1 MRPAAP
7 TIPTNGTKELR
18 VRVVDATE
26 LQTSPSAKRVIIAGG
41 GYAGITLAVTLA
53 NRMRESDGIEIV
65 LIDPRPFQQALSELD
80 LVAAGTS
87 RPQFAEL
94 WHAAIFRDLP
104 ITVCYDRLE
113 AVHPAEQ
120 TVDLGPRTNPTACVQ
135 YWRLVIATGA
145 IAWVPPVPG
154 LEEHALTMWSVEDA
168 FVLQRRVE
176 RQFRRAA
183 SLTDAREREHALS
196 FTVVGG
202 GATGI
207 EIIGTIAAVL
217 PKMIHRSGYDP
228 KELKLRLIEGR
239 PDILYD
245 LPAAQRTRARKRL
258 ERMGVELVCGQK
270 LDRVDNGCAY
280 LESGDCVEAET
291 LVWCGGAHADPDAV
305 NWGFEFDHS
314 GRLVV
319 GTDLKVT
326 GHDGVY
332 AIGDVAA
339 FRDPADNH
347 VLPMLAQFAIREAEQ
362 AADNVLAEAHGGS
375 ASPFVPNMH
384 GEFVSVGP
392 GWGVGW
398 MFGLNISGRPAII
411 MKRLTYVLYW
421 LQVGSFRLAWRRTRQ
436 MLAMHR

>member
-1 MRPAAP
+1 V
-7 TIPTNGTKELR
+7 K
-18 VRVVDATE
+18 VVDASE
-26 LQTSPSAKRVIIAGG
+26 LQTSAHQRVVIAGG

-53 NRMRESDGIEIV
+53 HRMLPEDDLEIV
-65 LIDPRPFQQALSELD
+65 LIDPHPFQTALSELD

-113 AVHPAEQ
+113 AVRPAEQ
-120 TVDLGPRTNPTACVQ
+120 MVDLGPRENPTSCIP

-145 IAWVPPVPG
+145 VAFVPPVPG
-154 LEEHALTMWSVEDA
+154 LKENAITMWSVEDA
-168 FVLQRRVE
+168 FELQRRIE

-183 SLTDAREREHALS
+183 SLTDARARERALS

-202 GATGI
+202 GATGV
-207 EIIGTIAAVL
+207 EIIGTIASVL
-217 PKMIHRSGYDP
+217 PQMIHRSGYDP
-228 KELKLRLIEGR
+228 KELKLRLVEGR

-245 LPAAQRTRARKRL
+245 LPETQRTRARKRL
-258 ERMGVELVCGQK
+258 ERMGVELVCGEK
-270 LDRVDNGCAY
+270 LSRVEDGCAY
-280 LESGDCVEAET
+280 TESGRCVEAET

-305 NWGFEFDHS
+305 GWGFEFDNS

-319 GTDLKVT
+319 GIDLKVV
-326 GHDGVY
+326 GQDSIY
-332 AIGDVAA
+332 AVGDVAA
-339 FRDPADNH
+339 FRDPADNR

-362 AADNVLAEAHGGS
+362 AADNLVAEARDH
-375 ASPFVPNMH
+375 AAEPFVPNMH
-384 GEFVSVGP
+384 GEFVSIGP
-392 GWGVGW
+392 HYGVGW
-398 MFGLNISGRPAII
+398 MFGTNVSGRPAII

-421 LQVGSFRLAWRRTRQ
+421 LQVGSFRLAWSRTRQ